1 MDKAYIVKV
10 TSQAEEQIQEI
21 IYYITHELKAPDA
34 ALHLLDALEESFASL
49 AYLPH
54 RIALVN
60 EEPWHSKGIHRLPV
74 KNFLVYFWIDEDN
87 MKVQITAVIYGKR
100 SPSTFR
106 GAITY
111 ICLHNTFIRPNSALF
126 LSLIHF
132 PMPI

>member
-100 SPSTFR
+100 DQLR
-106 GAITY
+106 Q
-111 ICLHNTFIRPNSALF
+111 
-126 LSLIHF
+126 LSQ
-132 PMPI
+132 MDME